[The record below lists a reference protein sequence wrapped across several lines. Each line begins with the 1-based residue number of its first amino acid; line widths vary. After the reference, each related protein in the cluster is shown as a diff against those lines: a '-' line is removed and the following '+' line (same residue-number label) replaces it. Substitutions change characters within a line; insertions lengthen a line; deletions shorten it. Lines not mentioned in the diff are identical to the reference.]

1 MDDQKEKINRRKNK
15 LIVSKE
21 QNKRMNCSICEKN
34 LNDYLEGKL
43 SSDLSKEVKYHF
55 ENCETCQEL
64 YRALRLVEQI
74 IQEEKGIMPSP
85 YLTNKVMDLIH
96 PKNKIIGRASK
107 FQRNLQPL
115 LIAASITL
123 ALLGGIKAGNI
134 YSSVKIVKQVPI
146 ELVLMDD
153 LSMESVNMI
162 TQE

>member
-1 MDDQKEKINRRKNK
+1 
-15 LIVSKE
+15 
-21 QNKRMNCSICEKN
+21 MNCSICKKN
-34 LNDYLEGKL
+34 LPDYLEGKL
-43 SSDLSKEVKYHF
+43 SPEFSREVEHHL
-55 ENCETCQEL
+55 EHCNNCQEL
-64 YRALRLVEQI
+64 YRALWLVEQI
-74 IQEEKGIMPSP
+74 IKDEKGVLPSP
-85 YLTNKVMDLIH
+85 NITNKVMDLIH
-96 PKNKIIGRASK
+96 PKNRINERESI

-134 YSSVKIVKQVPI
+134 YSSVKTVKQVPI